1 MVGQL
6 GSLNVWV
13 AEWSNGW
20 MVGCLDGYMI
30 GRLDG
35 CWVASWMAGWFDS
48 QINILQ
54 QESCMVGWLYSW
66 MAGWLD
72 GWMIGWFGVRWLDV
86 GWKGVQDGQ
95 LVNLGGEGGV
105 QSQDD
110 DAGVGQNTADD
121 DQVVQ
126 VGRRH
131 FNLPEEQDDLVNL
144 LYCTTRRVSY

>member
-1 MVGQL
+1 MDGYRVGLLGWLTAWMVK
-6 GSLNVWV
+6 V
-13 AEWSNGW
+13 AGLDGW
-20 MVGCLDGYMI
+20 MFGLLD
-30 GRLDG
+30 
-35 CWVASWMAGWFDS
+35 
-48 QINILQ
+48 
-54 QESCMVGWLYSW
+54 SCMVGWLYSW

-95 LVNLGGEGGV
+95 LVYLGGEGGV

-131 FNLPEEQDDLVNL
+131 FNLPEEQDDLH
-144 LYCTTRRVSY
+144 S